1 VTLDIRGTQP
11 EPELLRQAWY
21 DVSRRAR
28 VGLPAYVGIGALAAW
43 NQGVP
48 WEHARWA
55 WTLTAVL
62 AGLAIFR
69 AMLIW
74 RFQEWWSRNPES
86 WILAFRGATVGTALA
101 LASTIGARLAAT
113 GFDPQVNLLLLA
125 SGAFGSMSLVTYA
138 PDRWLQVCYSP
149 AFAAPLL
156 CVLLP
161 MPETWARALSLCMAA
176 FLFYCFLHGR
186 HLHATYWRAAGRE
199 QLVLRHA
206 QELEQMQ
213 AQLRH
218 AYAELE
224 VRVELRTAELNAVNS
239 ALRARQEDYRRIFEG
254 AHDAILIFEPRDE
267 RVLAVNARACEL
279 YGFTSAEFTG
289 LSLHS
294 ISKDRRKGELEVAR
308 TLIEGAHHNFE
319 TVQYRKDG
327 SEIELEVNASVIDY
341 QGRPAILS
349 MNRDVTERNRSQQ
362 LRLAKEAAERSN
374 HAKSQFL
381 ATISHELRTPLASI
395 HGALALIRG
404 GAASEPRDTAEL
416 LELAT
421 RNCDRLLHLVNDIL
435 DLQKVEAGQ
444 LTFRWKPAALVTL
457 VADAVTAMAPHA
469 RQCDVTLDLCVP
481 EDAARYQV
489 WVDTERVI
497 QVCTNLL
504 GNALKFSPPGGRVQ
518 IAFEELA
525 EHVRVSVSDSGPG
538 VPADF
543 RARLFDKFA
552 QADTSDARRRGGSGL
567 GLSIARALVKNMG
580 GEIAYAARPEGG
592 ATFYFDLPLWTGR
605 GFASKAA
612 PAALPG
618 VGPSDQPPEGTLL
631 P

>member
-1 VTLDIRGTQP
+1 MTPDSRNTP
-11 EPELLRQAWY
+11 SDPELLRQAWH
-21 DVSRRAR
+21 DISRRAV
-28 VGLPAYVGIGALAAW
+28 VGLPAYVGMGALAAW
-43 NQGVP
+43 NQGLP
-48 WEHARWA
+48 WPHAHAA
-55 WTLTAVL
+55 WMLTAAL
-62 AGLAIFR
+62 AGLAAVR
-69 AMLIW
+69 AVLIW

-86 WILAFRGATVGTALA
+86 WILVFRGATIATAVT
-101 LASTIGARLAAT
+101 LASMISARLGAF
-113 GFDPQVNLLLLA
+113 GFDSQTNLLLLVA
-125 SGAFGSMSLVTYA
+125 GAFGSMSLVTYA

-156 CVLLP
+156 YTLLP
-161 MPETWARALSLCMAA
+161 MPAPWARALSLCTAA

-186 HLHATYWRAAGRE
+186 HLHATYWKATGRE

-213 AQLRH
+213 AQLRG
-218 AYAELE
+218 AYADLE
-224 VRVELRTAELNAVNS
+224 VRVQQRTAELNVLNDT
-239 ALRARQEDYRRIFEG
+239 LRARQEDYRRIFEG
-254 AHDAILIFEPRDE
+254 AHDAILVFDPRDE
-267 RVLAVNARACEL
+267 RVLTMNARACEL

-289 LSLHS
+289 LSLLTLT
-294 ISKDRRKGELEVAR
+294 KDRRKGELEVAR
-308 TLIEGAHHNFE
+308 TLVEGAHHNFE
-319 TVQYRKDG
+319 TVQFRKDG
-327 SEIELEVNASVIDY
+327 SEMELEVNASVIDY

-349 MNRDVTERNRSQQ
+349 MNRDVTERNRNQQ

-416 LELAT
+416 LELAA

-444 LTFRWKPAALVTL
+444 LTFRWKPAALATL
-457 VADAVTAMAPHA
+457 VQDAVSAMTPHA
-469 RQCDVTLDLCVP
+469 RQCEVTLDLQLP
-481 EDAARYQV
+481 EDEARYQV

-504 GNALKFSPPGGRVQ
+504 GNALKFSPPGGRVL
-518 IAFEELA
+518 IALEQMSERA
-525 EHVRVSVSDSGPG
+525 RVSVSDSGPG

-580 GEIAYAARPEGG
+580 GEIAYQTRQEGG

-605 GFASKAA
+605 GFASANSA
-612 PAALPG
+612 RPAAQASDGAGVPG
-618 VGPSDQPPEGTLL
+618 DTLL

>member
-1 VTLDIRGTQP
+1 MTPDSRNTP
-11 EPELLRQAWY
+11 SDPELLRQAWH
-21 DVSRRAR
+21 DISRRAV
-28 VGLPAYVGIGALAAW
+28 VGLPAYVGMGAFAAW
-43 NQGVP
+43 NQGLP
-48 WEHARWA
+48 WPRAHAA
-55 WTLTAVL
+55 WMLTAALV
-62 AGLAIFR
+62 GLAAVR
-69 AMLIW
+69 AVLIW

-86 WILAFRGATVGTALA
+86 WILVFRGATIATAVT
-101 LASTIGARLAAT
+101 LASTISARLDAF
-113 GFDPQVNLLLLA
+113 GFDSQTNLLLLVA
-125 SGAFGSMSLVTYA
+125 GAFGSMSLVTYA

-156 CVLLP
+156 YTLLP
-161 MPETWARALSLCMAA
+161 MPAPWARALSLCTAA

-186 HLHATYWRAAGRE
+186 HLHATYWKATGRE

-213 AQLRH
+213 AQLRG
-218 AYAELE
+218 AYADLE
-224 VRVELRTAELNAVNS
+224 VRVQQRTAELNVLNDT
-239 ALRARQEDYRRIFEG
+239 LRARQEDYRRIFEG
-254 AHDAILIFEPRDE
+254 AHDAILIFDPRDE
-267 RVLAVNARACEL
+267 RVLAMNARACEL

-289 LSLHS
+289 LSLLTLT
-294 ISKDRRKGELEVAR
+294 KDRRKGELEVAR
-308 TLIEGAHHNFE
+308 TLLEGAYHNFE
-319 TVQYRKDG
+319 TVQFRKDG
-327 SEIELEVNASVIDY
+327 SEMELEVNASVIDY

-416 LELAT
+416 LELAA

-444 LTFRWKPAALVTL
+444 LTFRWKPAALTTL
-457 VADAVTAMAPHA
+457 VQDAVSAMTPHA
-469 RQCDVTLDLCVP
+469 RQCEVTLDLQLP
-481 EDAARYQV
+481 EDEARYQV

-504 GNALKFSPPGGRVQ
+504 GNALKFSPPGGRVL
-518 IAFEELA
+518 IALEQMSER
-525 EHVRVSVSDSGPG
+525 VRVSVSDSGPG

-580 GEIAYAARPEGG
+580 GEIAYRTRQEGG

-605 GFASKAA
+605 GFASASGA
-612 PAALPG
+612 PPAAQASAGAGVPG
-618 VGPSDQPPEGTLL
+618 DTLL

>member
-1 VTLDIRGTQP
+1 MTPDSRNTP
-11 EPELLRQAWY
+11 SDPELLRQAWH
-21 DVSRRAR
+21 DISRRAV
-28 VGLPAYVGIGALAAW
+28 VGLPAYVGMGAFAAW
-43 NQGVP
+43 NQGLP
-48 WEHARWA
+48 WPRAHAA
-55 WTLTAVL
+55 WMLTAALV
-62 AGLAIFR
+62 GLAAVR
-69 AMLIW
+69 AVLIW

-86 WILAFRGATVGTALA
+86 WILVFRGATIATAVT
-101 LASTIGARLAAT
+101 LASTISARLDAF
-113 GFDPQVNLLLLA
+113 GFDSQTNLLLLVA
-125 SGAFGSMSLVTYA
+125 GAFGSMSLVTYA

-156 CVLLP
+156 YTLLP
-161 MPETWARALSLCMAA
+161 MPAPWARALSLCTAA

-186 HLHATYWRAAGRE
+186 HLHATYWKATGRE

-213 AQLRH
+213 AQLRG
-218 AYAELE
+218 AYADLE
-224 VRVELRTAELNAVNS
+224 VRVQQRTAELNVLNDT
-239 ALRARQEDYRRIFEG
+239 LRARQEDYRRIFEG
-254 AHDAILIFEPRDE
+254 AHDAILIFDPRDE
-267 RVLAVNARACEL
+267 RVLAMNARACEL

-289 LSLHS
+289 LSLLTLT
-294 ISKDRRKGELEVAR
+294 KDRRKGELEVAR
-308 TLIEGAHHNFE
+308 TLLEGAYHNFE
-319 TVQYRKDG
+319 TVQFRKDG
-327 SEIELEVNASVIDY
+327 SEMELEVNASVIDY

-416 LELAT
+416 LELAA

-444 LTFRWKPAALVTL
+444 LTFRWKPAALATL
-457 VADAVTAMAPHA
+457 VQDAVSAMTPHA
-469 RQCDVTLDLCVP
+469 RQCEVTLDLQLP
-481 EDAARYQV
+481 EDEARYQV

-504 GNALKFSPPGGRVQ
+504 GNALKFSPPGGRVL
-518 IAFEELA
+518 IALEQMSER
-525 EHVRVSVSDSGPG
+525 VRVSVSDSGPG

-580 GEIAYAARPEGG
+580 GEIAYRTRQEGG

-605 GFASKAA
+605 GFASAGSA
-612 PAALPG
+612 PPAAQASAGAGVPG
-618 VGPSDQPPEGTLL
+618 DTLL